1 MSRKK
6 RGDLVTFQ
14 RATVTQDAYGE
25 EISTWATL
33 SQEHAQVFYGRGD
46 ERRQAAMEQGEQA
59 ATFQVPSNTNT
70 RSVTLKDRISFDGS
84 LWDIESKALDT
95 PNRRKVEFTATRAL

>member
-1 MSRKK
+1 MKRR

-14 RATVTQDAYGE
+14 RATVTQDAAGE
-25 EISTWATL
+25 ETPTWATL
-33 SQEHAQVFYGRGD
+33 CQEHAQIFYGRGD

-84 LWDIESKALDT
+84 IWDIESKALDV
-95 PNRRKVEFTATRAL
+95 PNRRHVEFTAARAQ